1 MTLASASP
9 PTREIGQ
16 DAPRGSLMALV
27 RDLFT
32 AELLRPSQRLHMH
45 FAWVSNV
52 EMFDNRARQFAAI
65 APEWPSGTIRL
76 DRVLDSLLER
86 GGRVRL
92 LMRDHPHNRRI
103 MVDFA
108 ELAERH
114 GPAIEYA
121 IVADQHDKCMVG
133 DDYRLMGSMNLTH
146 NGLTLNDERVIL
158 TLGREDAARTRRSLE
173 EMWERLKR

>member
-1 MTLASASP
+1 MTPPL

-16 DAPRGSLMALV
+16 DAPRGSLTALV
-27 RDLFT
+27 RDLFI
-32 AELLRPSQRLHMH
+32 AELLRPSKRLHMH

-65 APEWPSGTIRL
+65 APEWPSGRIRL
-76 DRVLDSLLER
+76 NQVLDSLLNR

-92 LMRDHPHNRRI
+92 LMRDHPHNRRV
-103 MVDFA
+103 MAEFA
-108 ELAERH
+108 ELVERY
-114 GPAIEYA
+114 GPSIQYA
-121 IVADQHDKCMVG
+121 IVPDQHDKCMVG

-146 NGLTLNDERVIL
+146 NGLTLNGERIIL

-173 EMWERLKR
+173 AMWERLEL